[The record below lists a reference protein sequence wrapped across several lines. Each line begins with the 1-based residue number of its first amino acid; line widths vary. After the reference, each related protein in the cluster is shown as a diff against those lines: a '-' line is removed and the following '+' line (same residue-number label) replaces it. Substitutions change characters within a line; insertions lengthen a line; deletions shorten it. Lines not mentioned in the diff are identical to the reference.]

1 MTTPTHDVCAIGNAI
16 VDIIS
21 PCDDLFLDKQDIR
34 KGSMTLIERDRA
46 RHLTAV
52 AVEPDMV
59 SGGSAANTISG
70 LVACGGRGAFIG
82 KVAQDPLGKVFHKD
96 MVSLGVAY
104 RTPYYAGGDLETARC
119 HIFVTPDGERS
130 MNTYLGASLE
140 FGVSDLDEDL
150 IKGSQ
155 ILYLEGYLYDKET
168 ARLAFERAAE
178 IARAAGR
185 KVAITL
191 SDSWC
196 VDRHRTAFQN
206 LVRHSMDIV
215 FANEIEMLALAETE
229 SLEAAIETFR
239 GTVPMMAIT
248 RSEKGA
254 LIVTQNEIVEV
265 PTEAVSRVKD
275 ATGAGDQ
282 FAAGFLYGQTHGLS
296 LAESGALG
304 CKLAHHVIQV
314 IGPRLTVD
322 PRAWVKSAA

>member
-21 PCDDLFLDKQDIR
+21 TCDDLFLDREDIR
-34 KGSMTLIERDRA
+34 KASMTLIERDRA
-46 RHLTAV
+46 RHLTAL
-52 AVEPDMV
+52 ADQPDMV

-82 KVAQDPLGKVFHKD
+82 KVGQDPLGKIFHKD
-96 MVSLGVAY
+96 MVSMGVAY
-104 RTPYYAGGDLETARC
+104 RTPFYVGNDLETARC

-130 MNTYLGASLE
+130 MNTYLGVSVE
-140 FGVSDLDEDL
+140 FGVGDLDEEL
-150 IKGSQ
+150 IKAAQ
-155 ILYLEGYLYDKET
+155 ITYLEGYLYDKES
-168 ARLAFERAAE
+168 ARLGFERAAE
-178 IARAAGR
+178 IAKAAGR
-185 KVAITL
+185 KTAITL

-196 VDRHRTAFQN
+196 VDRHRAEFQN

-215 FANEIEMLALAETE
+215 FANENEMLALAETE
-229 SLEAAIETFR
+229 NLEAAIETFR
-239 GTVPMMAIT
+239 GTVPLMAIT

-254 LIVTQNEIVEV
+254 LVVTADEIIEV
-265 PTEAVSRVKD
+265 PTTPVAKLTD

-282 FAAGFLYGQTHGLS
+282 FAAGFLYGQTHGMGLK
-296 LAESGALG
+296 ESAALG
-304 CKLAHHVIQV
+304 CKLASHVIQV